1 MIGALDDNFLD
12 LIPDTISESDCI
24 DRCRNN
30 TDCKYYTYF
39 LDDDP
44 NYGTCTLLSSFA
56 EPFEECETCVTGPL
70 ECQVIKKKIKKTLD
84 WLDSGGHRHNCKL
97 KPNQT
102 YKCW

>member
-70 ECQVIKKKIKKTLD
+70 ECQVILKKNLFLI
-84 WLDSGGHRHNCKL
+84 G
-97 KPNQT
+97 
-102 YKCW
+102 